1 MANASKNSI
10 GPGAQGKQSG
20 TGAMTDLPEGILP
33 ENMVLSNR
41 DKSRHTDERGLDGKH
56 VQTEQYQ
63 DHAGNR
69 LDARGAEGSDG
80 AEGADGRAAG
90 GREGNTSGLA
100 NPMTDLSG
108 DESSLKRR
116 RQG

>member
-1 MANASKNSI
+1 MANASRNSI

-41 DKSRHTDERGLDGKH
+41 DKSRHGDERGLDGKH

-69 LDARGAEGSDG
+69 LDDDAAAGAEGPTG
-80 AEGADGRAAG
+80 RTEGGRA
-90 GREGNTSGLA
+90 GNTSGLA

-116 RQG
+116 QDG

>member
-1 MANASKNSI
+1 MANASKTSI

-33 ENMVLSNR
+33 ENIVLSNR
-41 DKSRHTDERGLDGKH
+41 DKSQHTDQRGLDSKH

-69 LDARGAEGSDG
+69 LDAGGAEGSE
-80 AEGADGRAAG
+80 EGEGTEARAAG
-90 GREGNTSGLA
+90 GRAGNTSGLA

-116 RQG
+116 QHG

>member
-1 MANASKNSI
+1 MANASKRNI
-10 GPGAQGKQSG
+10 GPGAQGKGSG

-41 DKSRHTDERGLDGKH
+41 DKSQHSDQRGLDSKN

-69 LDARGAEGSDG
+69 QNFEEQATDVGD
-80 AEGADGRAAG
+80 
-90 GREGNTSGLA
+90 GNTSGLS
-100 NPMTDLSG
+100 NPMTDTSG
-108 DESSLKRR
+108 GESSLKS
-116 RQG
+116 QQDG

>member
-20 TGAMTDLPEGILP
+20 TGAMTDLPDGILP

-41 DKSRHTDERGLDGKH
+41 DKSRHTDERGLDSKY

-69 LDARGAEGSDG
+69 LDAR
-80 AEGADGRAAG
+80 AAG
-90 GREGNTSGLA
+90 EQDRPGIYSNAYLRPFGNVRVDDEPD
-100 NPMTDLSG
+100 NPQVILFRD
-108 DESSLKRR
+108 
-116 RQG
+116 